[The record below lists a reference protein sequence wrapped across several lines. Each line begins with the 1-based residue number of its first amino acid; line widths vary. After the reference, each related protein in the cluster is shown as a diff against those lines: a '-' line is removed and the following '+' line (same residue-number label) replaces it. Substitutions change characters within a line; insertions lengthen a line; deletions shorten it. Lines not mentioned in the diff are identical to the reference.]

1 MEKQIVNNQDFINL
15 LREKLTKGN
24 KRSIHLN
31 VLPRNS
37 ATRIDLTEVEL
48 IDRKFS
54 EKFLEKLLKYPKF
67 KLDITFDKNFDFN
80 ELDEL
85 TLAKT
90 QKAIRRL
97 KSIGKQNKDYFLEHG
112 IEPFGFGFPIIYKRD
127 KSDPQEYY
135 KSTVAN
141 LVIGN

>member
-54 EKFLEKLLKYPKF
+54 EKFLEKLLKSPKF
-67 KLDITFDKNFDFN
+67 KLDITFDKT
-80 ELDEL
+80 L
-85 TLAKT
+85 TLT
-90 QKAIRRL
+90 
-97 KSIGKQNKDYFLEHG
+97 N
-112 IEPFGFGFPIIYKRD
+112 
-127 KSDPQEYY
+127 
-135 KSTVAN
+135 
-141 LVIGN
+141 